1 MSVITCSKRPGANM
15 LLLLNLVIFD
25 IAWFASVTGGAQEMP
40 WLGPLAVLVALTLH
54 LRAARNPIEEVLL
67 ILSCAIIGAVF
78 DSFLVATGWVTY
90 KAGLFSDFLAP
101 FWIIT
106 MWMLFA
112 TTLNVS
118 MRWLRGKPWLAAV
131 FGLVGGPI
139 SYLTGDKLGG
149 IVLSNQLA
157 ALVALAIGW
166 AIMMPMLM
174 WLSENLDGM
183 PGRRRNWI
191 AQRVR

>member
-1 MSVITCSKRPGANM
+1 M

-40 WLGPLAVLVALTLH
+40 WLGPLAVVFALTLH
-54 LRAARNPIEEVLL
+54 LRTATNPMEEVLL
-67 ILSCAIIGAVF
+67 ILSCAIIGTFF
-78 DSFLVATGWVTY
+78 DSLLVASGWVTY

>member
-1 MSVITCSKRPGANM
+1 M
-15 LLLLNLVIFD
+15 LLLLNLAVFD

-40 WLGPLAVLVALTLH
+40 WLGPLAVLVAVMLH
-54 LRAARNPIEEVLL
+54 LRTARNSTEEILL
-67 ILSCAIIGAVF
+67 ILSCAVIGAIF

-101 FWIIT
+101 YWIIT

-139 SYLTGDKLGG
+139 TYLAGQKIGG
-149 IVLSNQLA
+149 IVLSNQFA
-157 ALVALAIGW
+157 ALVALGIGW
-166 AIMMPMLM
+166 AIMMPMLVR
-174 WLSENLDGM
+174 LSENLDGM
-183 PGRRRNWI
+183 PGKRRNWI
-191 AQRVR
+191 AKRVR